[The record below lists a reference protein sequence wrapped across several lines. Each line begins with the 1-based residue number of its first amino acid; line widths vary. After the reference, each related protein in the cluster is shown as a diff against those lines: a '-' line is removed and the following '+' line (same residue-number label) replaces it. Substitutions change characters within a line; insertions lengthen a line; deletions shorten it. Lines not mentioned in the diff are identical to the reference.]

1 MSIKIYTNFLL
12 SLERYNLKINYLKD
26 KMRHGMW
33 VRILLKNLASSPLQ
47 QGYYFWHRR
56 SKCFEKAVKFYSETF
71 EFKVFMWS
79 NKLGTEYLVQKYQV
93 MKSSNVKLRKSL
105 RKTNYTYQNENSL
118 DSLASNLSLVFI
130 NINNLC
136 SFIFETMPQVS
147 LLLVK
152 VWVKDWLVIKWL

>member
-1 MSIKIYTNFLL
+1 
-12 SLERYNLKINYLKD
+12 
-26 KMRHGMW
+26 
-33 VRILLKNLASSPLQ
+33 
-47 QGYYFWHRR
+47 
-56 SKCFEKAVKFYSETF
+56 
-71 EFKVFMWS
+71 MWS
-79 NKLGTEYLVQKYQV
+79 NKLGTGYLVQKYQV
-93 MKSSNVKLRKSL
+93 MKSSTVKLCKSL
-105 RKTNYTYQNENSL
+105 RKTNYIYQNENSL